1 MSRRVFPRTSQG
13 ILHWKRVRY
22 LRSGFLVQ
30 NSRTL
35 MMMLPSVLVS
45 VMVGERGG
53 GGACRG
59 EAGDTRRPVVVTKNA
74 LGRFLAA
81 PNGSRRGGAS
91 DVSTIHRTRRRVRT

>member
-45 VMVGERGG
+45 VMVGERE
-53 GGACRG
+53 R
-59 EAGDTRRPVVVTKNA
+59 
-74 LGRFLAA
+74 
-81 PNGSRRGGAS
+81 
-91 DVSTIHRTRRRVRT
+91 RRRVQR